1 MLLTGMLFGARLL
14 DHVGFP
20 TPEVLGPGATED
32 EIRALIERHGVV
44 FVKPVFRG
52 GVGRKGKAG
61 LLGEARDLESGVTMQ
76 LVL

>member
-20 TPEVLGPGATED
+20 TPEVLGPAATED
-32 EIRALIERHGVV
+32 EIQALIERHGVI